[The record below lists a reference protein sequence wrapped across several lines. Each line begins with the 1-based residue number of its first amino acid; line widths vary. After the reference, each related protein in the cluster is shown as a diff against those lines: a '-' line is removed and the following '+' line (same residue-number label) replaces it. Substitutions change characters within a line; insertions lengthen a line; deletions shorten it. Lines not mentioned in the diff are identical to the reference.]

1 MGLIKNGNHP
11 HNPIPQTLSRAAKSK
26 ETKRQ
31 NGMIAAGYRYRRT
44 KLWSWRRDLNPR
56 PSDYK
61 SDALPA
67 ELRQPEQP
75 CFPPKERPLRRSR
88 SRFTIAK
95 ITTGRKS
102 AAMTARIRPG
112 AMIPPLRMPRRTKAT
127 IIIVLLVLLLL
138 ALAAYLRRKAPPE
151 AARLLP
157 ESDCILYF
165 NLRPLR
171 AYTHFDQHQVP
182 HDPQYQSFIDA
193 TGFEFERDLDE
204 VAFGLHRM
212 PNPLGPNGA
221 VAFSEVFLGHID
233 GQRLTAYL
241 GSIAARTEEYAGHTI
256 YDIPSEGRTV
266 RVAELGYDMVAASN
280 TPTPEQIHSMLDRY
294 RTSALPFSGSSLLTD
309 HYSEV
314 PLLSMAWGIGKISV
328 PLKSDGIRIMGFHF
342 PIALDTTFIGS
353 LRWAGAL
360 HLRIEEI
367 APTELAATVSSDALN
382 TMVAIGRAAENNL
395 PSAMTNADIRDLL
408 NSTDVEHKNNRA
420 VVTATLPIAL
430 LQKLVTAPNSLRSL
444 PQPGAKPAP

>member
-1 MGLIKNGNHP
+1 
-11 HNPIPQTLSRAAKSK
+11 
-26 ETKRQ
+26 
-31 NGMIAAGYRYRRT
+31 
-44 KLWSWRRDLNPR
+44 
-56 PSDYK
+56 
-61 SDALPA
+61 
-67 ELRQPEQP
+67 
-75 CFPPKERPLRRSR
+75 
-88 SRFTIAK
+88 
-95 ITTGRKS
+95 
-102 AAMTARIRPG
+102 MTARIRSG

-241 GSIAARTEEYAGHTI
+241 GSIAAQTEEYAGHTI
-256 YDIPSEGRTV
+256 YDIPSQGRTV

-314 PLLSMAWGIGKISV
+314 PLLSVAWGIGKISV

-342 PIALDTTFIGS
+342 PIELNTTFVGS
-353 LRWAGAL
+353 VRWGGAL

-367 APTELAATVSSDALN
+367 APTALAATASSDALS
-382 TMVAIGRAAENNL
+382 TLVAIGRAAENNL
-395 PSAMTNADIRDLL
+395 PSAMTNSDIRDLL
-408 NSTDVEHKNNRA
+408 NSTDIEHKNDRA
-420 VVTATLPIAL
+420 VVTATLPVAL
-430 LQKLVTAPNSLRSL
+430 LQKMLTAPNSLRSL
-444 PQPGAKPAP
+444 PQPAKRPPEPAH